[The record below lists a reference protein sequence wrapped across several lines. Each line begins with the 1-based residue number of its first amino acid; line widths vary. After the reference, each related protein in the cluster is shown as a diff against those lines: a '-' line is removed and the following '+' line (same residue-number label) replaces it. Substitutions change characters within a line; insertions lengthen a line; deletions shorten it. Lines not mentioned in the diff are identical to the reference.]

1 MELKGKTL
9 ERVFFLF
16 KIFLDVQH
24 LILKFDF
31 WFLYVII
38 YIERKERGGYKMVAC
53 PVNDWLCPY
62 FENGDCT
69 LENCEQECDAFYG
82 LEDEGGEEE

>member
-1 MELKGKTL
+1 
-9 ERVFFLF
+9 
-16 KIFLDVQH
+16 
-24 LILKFDF
+24 
-31 WFLYVII
+31 
-38 YIERKERGGYKMVAC
+38 MVEC

-82 LEDEGGEEE
+82 LEDDEEEEIEDRYTLDDLGNNWY

>member
-1 MELKGKTL
+1 
-9 ERVFFLF
+9 
-16 KIFLDVQH
+16 
-24 LILKFDF
+24 
-31 WFLYVII
+31 
-38 YIERKERGGYKMVAC
+38 MVAC

-82 LEDEGGEEE
+82 LEDEECFEPGRPFISMFELNP

>member
-1 MELKGKTL
+1 
-9 ERVFFLF
+9 
-16 KIFLDVQH
+16 
-24 LILKFDF
+24 
-31 WFLYVII
+31 
-38 YIERKERGGYKMVAC
+38 MVAC

-82 LEDEGGEEE
+82 LKMQEEEIKQYTLDDLGNNWYNRLTAICGLSFLRCWTSKKFMLTFRANRVY